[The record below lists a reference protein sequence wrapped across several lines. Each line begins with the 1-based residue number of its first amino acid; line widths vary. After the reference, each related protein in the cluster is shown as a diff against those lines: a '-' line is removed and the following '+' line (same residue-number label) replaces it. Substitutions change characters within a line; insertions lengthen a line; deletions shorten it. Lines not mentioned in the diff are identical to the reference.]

1 MILTATRVELAKVFS
16 KWRTYI
22 AFIAV
27 GLLIPV
33 VIIAMGAEGKEYF
46 GFATQMLQSIFTFT
60 GNLMNGYTVSYILLG
75 SLYVHVPFLVTLV
88 AGDILAG
95 EATGGTYR
103 LLLTRPL
110 SRTTM
115 VTSKFIATLIS
126 TNLLILFMA
135 VLSMGLGIALLGIGE
150 VAVIRSQI
158 TILAA
163 DDVIWRF
170 LLAYG
175 YAALAMTTVSS
186 IAFLFS
192 SFVENAIGPIMTTM
206 AIIIVFTILSAIDLP
221 IFAAIRPLFFT
232 THMVG
237 WKALFED
244 PVNVSEVAT
253 SAGILLLHVV
263 GCYVGALLVIK
274 RKDILT

>member
-1 MILTATRVELAKVFS
+1 MILTATRVELAKVFR

-22 AFIAV
+22 AFIV
-27 GLLIPV
+27 IGLLIPV
-33 VIIAMGAEGKEYF
+33 VIIAMSAEGNAYF
-46 GFATQMLQSIFTFT
+46 GFATQMLQNLFTFT

-75 SLYVHVPFLVTLV
+75 TLYVQVPFLVTLV

-110 SRTTM
+110 SRTAM
-115 VTSKFIATLIS
+115 VTSKFIASLIT
-126 TNLLILFMA
+126 TNLLVLFMA
-135 VLSMGLGIALLGIGE
+135 ALSMGLGVAFLGTGE

-163 DDVIWRF
+163 DDVLWRF
-170 LLAYG
+170 ALAYG
-175 YAALAMTTVSS
+175 FAALAMSTVSS

-206 AIIIVFTILSAIDLP
+206 AVIIVFTILSAIDIP
-221 IFAAIRPLFFT
+221 FFAALRPFFFT

-244 PVNVSEVAT
+244 PVAWPDVIRSGGVLVAH
-253 SAGILLLHVV
+253 ILACF
-263 GCYVGALLVIK
+263 GGALLVLN
-274 RKDILT
+274 RKDILS